1 MIKLNLKNYLKVKAF
16 EWCEDKAFIVFI
28 QMLRNAKIMIDVMF
42 HEEKKPCE
50 KENEWKQLF
59 SDLIFKNIYIFRYIF
74 TEKSKLNF

>member
-42 HEEKKPCE
+42 HEERAL
-50 KENEWKQLF
+50 WKGKWMKTTL
-59 SDLIFKNIYIFRYIF
+59 
-74 TEKSKLNF
+74 